1 MNRKIVRFPLWSDYP
16 AQDILPSVKKK
27 KKKEKQPKNESHNL
41 KVSPVLLKTKIYS
54 PEESN
59 ISHGG

>member
-16 AQDILPSVKKK
+16 AQNVLPSVKKK
-27 KKKEKQPKNESHNL
+27 RKEKQPKNESHNL
-41 KVSPVLLKTKIYS
+41 KMSPVLLKTKIYS

>member
-1 MNRKIVRFPLWSDYP
+1 MNRKIVRFPPRSDYP
-16 AQDILPSVKKK
+16 TQDVLPSVKKR
-27 KKKEKQPKNESHNL
+27 KKEKQPKNESHNF
-41 KVSPVLLKTKIYS
+41 KSSSVLLRTKIYS

>member
-16 AQDILPSVKKK
+16 AQNVLPPV
-27 KKKEKQPKNESHNL
+27 KKKEKKNSLKMSHNL
-41 KVSPVLLKTKIYS
+41 KKSPVLLKTKIYS